1 MIISKHNLSITLV
14 ADGAEDCL
22 DDMVTYVVVVVVVTL
37 VLIVVVV
44 VVFVFVVVV
53 VPINIVV
60 VVVVVVIIDIR
71 RVSSGFIV
79 RIWSDWNDVLHLAG
93 RRCRHKGRGA
103 LRHNT
108 ISSGHKGSAGI
119 MDNISGGGEII

>member
-1 MIISKHNLSITLV
+1 
-14 ADGAEDCL
+14 
-22 DDMVTYVVVVVVVTL
+22 MVTYVVVVVVVTL

-44 VVFVFVVVV
+44 VIFVFVVVV

-93 RRCRHKGRGA
+93 RKIASLTIFPSPPPRGVW
-103 LRHNT
+103 RVMER
-108 ISSGHKGSAGI
+108 SSQFARLVPKC
-119 MDNISGGGEII
+119 